1 MTTEPRDIV
10 LGTPMSEHIALRPST
25 LNDIP
30 VGMWEIVRDGRES
43 FGLEGEALVMFI
55 RRCIYALMDAGAQP
69 VRGVARGQW
78 ERQLQYGRN
87 KHEVA
92 EAVIIE
98 WLRDGAPTPKPWT
111 GLWFG
116 LPRSWLEGQ

>member
-1 MTTEPRDIV
+1 MGEW
-10 LGTPMSEHIALRPST
+10 IALTPGS

-30 VGMWEIVRDGRES
+30 VGMWEIVNNGRQG
-43 FGLEGEALVMFI
+43 FGLEGEALATFI
-55 RRCIYALMDAGAQP
+55 RRSIYALMDAGAKP
-69 VRGVARGQW
+69 VRGVGRPGQW
-78 ERQLQYGRN
+78 NLQVQYGSD

-92 EAVIIE
+92 EAVIQE
-98 WLRDGAPTPKPWT
+98 WLREGAPTPKPWT